1 MPLLSKPALQ
11 LKPRPFKVDVFKPSN
26 GKPFTTPSQA
36 YDCCLTERKGRL
48 AYDYQLMVKVAQRL
62 LKRSKRQ
69 ALLYVQQ
76 HFYHNPLIKLHPH

>member
-1 MPLLSKPALQ
+1 
-11 LKPRPFKVDVFKPSN
+11 VDVFKPSN

-62 LKRSKRQ
+62 LKSSKGNA

-76 HFYHNPLIKLHPH
+76 HFYRNPLIKLHPH